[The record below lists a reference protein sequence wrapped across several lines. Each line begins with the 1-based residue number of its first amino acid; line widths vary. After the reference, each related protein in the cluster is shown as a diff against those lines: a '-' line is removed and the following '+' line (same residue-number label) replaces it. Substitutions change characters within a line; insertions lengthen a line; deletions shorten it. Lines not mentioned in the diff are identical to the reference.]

1 MINIVNPSQE
11 AFIQR
16 HRVGSETINQCCQV
30 VTHDGLRPSDAVG
43 ANLEFIQLLH
53 LDLR

>member
-1 MINIVNPSQE
+1 MINVVNPSHE

-16 HRVGSETINQCCQV
+16 HRVSSEAINQRRQV
-30 VTHDGLRPSDAVG
+30 VTHDGLRPADAVG
-43 ANLEFIQLLH
+43 PNLEFIQLLH